1 MFLFK
6 IIDIEVTLN
15 ARNLIKIFRVE
26 IVRPVLVKK
35 VWQYKNKFD
44 VCVVYPVHPH
54 RQMNGLFSYSN
65 NSL

>member
-15 ARNLIKIFRVE
+15 ARNLIKIFRFE

-35 VWQYKNKFD
+35 V
-44 VCVVYPVHPH
+44 
-54 RQMNGLFSYSN
+54 
-65 NSL
+65 

>member
-15 ARNLIKIFRVE
+15 ARNLIKIVRVE

-35 VWQYKNKFD
+35 V
-44 VCVVYPVHPH
+44 
-54 RQMNGLFSYSN
+54 
-65 NSL
+65 